1 MEHRHHTALVGIIIM
16 VISAWFDSVTT
27 TTSSLLDDRSSFQR
41 NVVEDSRWTLD
52 QDILWEQLT
61 HHPSRNENP
70 VNWWE
75 SSLWLAMNHWTEAIY
90 IDRFR
95 VNHDLAALLVYGLTT
110 SVEVFRGNACRN
122 PRWKYPA
129 SFKVRVCVF

>member
-1 MEHRHHTALVGIIIM
+1 MEHRHHTALVGIIIIM

-95 VNHDLAALLVYGLTT
+95 VNHDRRGCTSGLWPDY
-110 SVEVFRGNACRN
+110 FRGSVSRQ
-122 PRWKYPA
+122 
-129 SFKVRVCVF
+129 RVPEPTLEIPC